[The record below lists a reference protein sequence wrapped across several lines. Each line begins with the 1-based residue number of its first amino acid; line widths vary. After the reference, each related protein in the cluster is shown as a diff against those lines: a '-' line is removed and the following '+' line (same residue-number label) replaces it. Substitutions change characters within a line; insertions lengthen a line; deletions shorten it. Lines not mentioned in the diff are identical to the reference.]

1 MFRLPACNSSQLDST
16 QLNSTRSRTHL
27 TLKPDS
33 IQLGSV
39 HTEPTLFGSIRLACS
54 LTKSAIE
61 HFNSI
66 NSSRIFLKRGIPQ
79 KCKSARDICP
89 ACVMRHLEFDV
100 MILSSPE
107 VKSNSQRGNVE
118 SRVVNLYV
126 FAARFHSNFA
136 FLKLSF
142 HGRKRK
148 I

>member
-1 MFRLPACNSSQLDST
+1 MITKALFRLPACNSNQLDST

-27 TLKPDS
+27 PLKPDS

-100 MILSSPE
+100 
-107 VKSNSQRGNVE
+107 KSNSQRGNVE